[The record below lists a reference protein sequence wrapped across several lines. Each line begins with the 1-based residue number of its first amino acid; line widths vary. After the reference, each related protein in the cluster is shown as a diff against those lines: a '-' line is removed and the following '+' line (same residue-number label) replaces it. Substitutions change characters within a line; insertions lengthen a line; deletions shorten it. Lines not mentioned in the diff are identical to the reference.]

1 MGKAGGRK
9 MKLAGSV
16 CIVTGAATGVGAA
29 CAVMLAKKG
38 ARVVVNY
45 SRSEQ
50 EARGTM
56 VACMAAGAEALLVQ
70 GDVASDAD
78 CRRIADTA
86 LEHWGRIDGLVNN
99 AGATKFVNPADLE
112 AIDAADFHDLM
123 DVNVIGAFQM
133 IRAVVPTMQAQGQG
147 AIVNVSSNST
157 AIGGGSSLAYVA
169 SKGALNALTLTLAR
183 VLGPEIRVNAV
194 SPGVID
200 SRWLKEG
207 VGEAAFA
214 AVRDRYADAA
224 VLGRVAQPEDVADPV
239 VWLLEGADYITGEVL
254 MVDGGV
260 RLGAGLA
267 KPVRPK

>member
-1 MGKAGGRK
+1 

-16 CIVTGAATGVGAA
+16 CIVTGSATGVGAA
-29 CAVMLAKKG
+29 CAVLLARKG
-38 ARVVVNY
+38 AHVVINY

-50 EARGTM
+50 EARETLAACTEAGT
-56 VACMAAGAEALLVQ
+56 EALLVQ
-70 GDVASDAD
+70 GDVANDD
-78 CRRIADTA
+78 GCRRIAKAA
-86 LEHWGRIDGLVNN
+86 LDRWGRIDGLVNN
-99 AGATKFVNPADLE
+99 AGATRFINPADLE
-112 AIDAADFHDLM
+112 AIDAADFHALL
-123 DVNVIGAFQM
+123 DVNVVGAFQM
-133 IRAVVPTMQAQGQG
+133 IRAVVPAMRAQGQG

-169 SKGALNALTLTLAR
+169 SKGALNAMTLTLAR

-200 SRWLKEG
+200 SRWLKDG

-214 AVRDRYADAA
+214 SVRDRYADTA
-224 VLGRVAQPEDVADPV
+224 VLGRVAQPEDVAEPV
-239 VWLLEGADYITGEVL
+239 VWLLEGADYITGEIL

-267 KPVRPK
+267 KPVRPVR

>member
-1 MGKAGGRK
+1 M
-9 MKLAGSV
+9 MNLSGSV
-16 CIVTGAATGVGAA
+16 CIVTGSATGVGAA

-45 SRSEQ
+45 TRSER
-50 EARGTM
+50 EARETM
-56 VACMAAGAEALLVQ
+56 VACMAAGTEALLVQ
-70 GDVASDAD
+70 GDVANDGD
-78 CRRIADTA
+78 CRRIADAA
-86 LEHWGRIDGLVNN
+86 LDRWGRIDGLVNN
-99 AGATKFVNPADLE
+99 AGATKFINPADLE
-112 AIDAADFHDLM
+112 AIDAADFHRLL

-133 IRAVVPTMQAQGQG
+133 IRAVTPTMRAQGQG

-183 VLGPEIRVNAV
+183 VLGPKIRVNAV

-207 VGEAAFA
+207 VGAAAFA

-224 VLGRVAQPEDVADPV
+224 VLGRVARPEDVAEPV
-239 VWLLEGADYITGEVL
+239 VWMLEGADYITGEIL

-260 RLGAGLA
+260 RLGAGLT
-267 KPVRPK
+267 KPVQPR

>member
-1 MGKAGGRK
+1 M
-9 MKLAGSV
+9 MKLSGSI
-16 CIVTGAATGVGAA
+16 CIVTGSATGVGAA

-45 SRSEQ
+45 SRSER
-50 EARGTM
+50 EARETM
-56 VACMAAGAEALLVQ
+56 VACAAAGAEALLVQ
-70 GDVASDAD
+70 GDVANDAD

-86 LEHWGRIDGLVNN
+86 LERWGRIDGLVNN
-99 AGATKFVNPADLE
+99 AGATKFINPADLD
-112 AIDAADFHDLM
+112 AIEAADFHDLL

-133 IRAVVPTMQAQGQG
+133 IRAVVPAMRAQGQG

-157 AIGGGSSLAYVA
+157 AIGGSSLAYVA

-183 VLGPEIRVNAV
+183 ALAPEIRVNAV

-200 SRWLKEG
+200 SRWLKDG

-214 AVRDRYADAA
+214 SVRDRYADAA
-224 VLGRVAQPEDVADPV
+224 VLGRVAQPEDVAEPV
-239 VWLLEGADYITGEVL
+239 IWLLEGADYITGEVL
-254 MVDGGV
+254 MIDGGV